1 MSIRRPDNPNN
12 RMIKCH
18 LHRPNQQP
26 KLFYA
31 REEVIK
37 NITNPMGD
45 LMPDGQRYLVTSSD
59 LDFQMNDYVQVA
71 TEKQMLMVEEVIS
84 EIDVISNNGLRGN
97 PRYTKRLLVK

>member
-1 MSIRRPDNPNN
+1 MSVRRPDNPQN
-12 RMIKCH
+12 RIIRCY

-31 REEVIK
+31 REEVMK

-59 LDFQMNDYVQVA
+59 LDFQMNDYVKVA
-71 TEKQMLMVEEVIS
+71 TEKQMMTIEEVMA
-84 EIDVISNNGLRGN
+84 EIDANSNNGLRGN
-97 PRYTKRLLVK
+97 PRYNKRLLVK